1 MPVETVFAEN
11 LHYVPDTAWP
21 LTAFT
26 VLRAGKVAAG
36 ATYGVR
42 RASQVG
48 QDVLFCLSGSGAVEL
63 GSRRV
68 EVQAGE
74 VVWIANEAPH
84 AHIADARDP
93 WTLLWFR
100 FDGPNPAAVRTRLF
114 GEGVPRVAASDRTGL
129 VAWFERLFLVLRR
142 RDRNLDFHLNQL
154 VSEFFLLMARSLA
167 APASRGASDP
177 LSAVV
182 AAVRADI
189 RHSWSATEIA
199 RLGGL
204 SPSQTRRLFQKD
216 VAGKSAALAHPRAAD
231 RSTKPHDSRE
241 RAHRQH
247 RGGLRVLRRV
257 SLRPRIQTGRG
268 RLARRVAADGTRR
281 ERHVADA
288 NPSHSRPAQP
298 VDLARGRLFGAE
310 RHLTLRLPNVGCTS
324 GIGGICQVPV
334 IGMPVSR
341 LIMTSITVGTFDRIA
356 SR

>member
-1 MPVETVFAEN
+1 MPLETVFAEN
-11 LHYVPDTAWP
+11 LHYVPGAAWP
-21 LTAFT
+21 LAAFT

-36 ATYGVR
+36 ATYSVR
-42 RASQVG
+42 RSNQVG

-100 FDGPNPAAVRTRLF
+100 FDGPDPAAVRTRLF
-114 GEGVPRVAASDRTGL
+114 GEGVPRVAASDRAGL

-142 RDRNLDFHLNQL
+142 RDRSLDFHLNQL

-167 APASRGASDP
+167 APALRDPSDP

-189 RHSWSATEIA
+189 RRSWSATDIA

-204 SPSQTRRLFQKD
+204 SPSQTRRLFRKTLRE
-216 VAGKSAALAHPRAAD
+216 SPR
-231 RSTKPHDSRE
+231 RWLIRE
-241 RAHRQH
+241 RLIAAQSLMIRENGPIASIAEACGFCDVYHFGREFK
-247 RGGLRVLRRV
+247 RVVGASPAAWRRTELGARAM
-257 SLRPRIQTGRG
+257 SQTPTRRIIDRATGR
-268 RLARRVAADGTRR
+268 
-281 ERHVADA
+281 
-288 NPSHSRPAQP
+288 PSQ
-298 VDLARGRLFGAE
+298 
-310 RHLTLRLPNVGCTS
+310 T
-324 GIGGICQVPV
+324 PV
-334 IGMPVSR
+334 I
-341 LIMTSITVGTFDRIA
+341 IDA
-356 SR
+356 KCD

>member
-1 MPVETVFAEN
+1 MALETVFAEN
-11 LHYVPDTAWP
+11 LHYVPDAAWP
-21 LTAFT
+21 LAAFT

-36 ATYGVR
+36 PTYGVR

-114 GEGVPRVAASDRTGL
+114 GEGIPRVAASDRAGL

-142 RDRNLDFHLNQL
+142 RDRSLDFHLNQL

-167 APASRGASDP
+167 APASRDASDP

-189 RHSWSATEIA
+189 RRSWSAAEIA

-204 SPSQTRRLFQKD
+204 SPSQTRRLFQKILRESPRRWLIRERLIAAQSLMIRENTPIASIAEACGFCD
-216 VAGKSAALAHPRAAD
+216 VYHFGREFKRVVGASPAAWRRTELGARDMSQTPTRRMSD
-231 RSTKPHDSRE
+231 QRNRST
-241 RAHRQH
+241 
-247 RGGLRVLRRV
+247 
-257 SLRPRIQTGRG
+257 
-268 RLARRVAADGTRR
+268 
-281 ERHVADA
+281 
-288 NPSHSRPAQP
+288 
-298 VDLARGRLFGAE
+298 
-310 RHLTLRLPNVGCTS
+310 
-324 GIGGICQVPV
+324 
-334 IGMPVSR
+334 
-341 LIMTSITVGTFDRIA
+341 
-356 SR
+356 

>member
-1 MPVETVFAEN
+1 MAMETVFVEN
-11 LHYVPDTAWP
+11 LHYVPDAAWP
-21 LTAFT
+21 LAAFT

-42 RASQVG
+42 RTSQVG

-114 GEGVPRVAASDRTGL
+114 GEGVPRVAASDRTAL
-129 VAWFERLFLVLRR
+129 AAWFERLFLVLRR
-142 RDRNLDFHLNQL
+142 RDRNLDFHLNEL

-167 APASRGASDP
+167 TPALRDASDP

-189 RHSWSATEIA
+189 RRSWSATEIA

-204 SPSQTRRLFQKD
+204 SPSQTRRLFQKNLRESPRRWLIRERLIAAQSLMIRENAPIASIAEACGFCD
-216 VAGKSAALAHPRAAD
+216 VYHFGREFKRVVGTSPAAWRRTEVGARDMSQTPTRRVTD
-231 RSTKPHDSRE
+231 QRNRST
-241 RAHRQH
+241 
-247 RGGLRVLRRV
+247 
-257 SLRPRIQTGRG
+257 
-268 RLARRVAADGTRR
+268 
-281 ERHVADA
+281 
-288 NPSHSRPAQP
+288 
-298 VDLARGRLFGAE
+298 
-310 RHLTLRLPNVGCTS
+310 
-324 GIGGICQVPV
+324 
-334 IGMPVSR
+334 
-341 LIMTSITVGTFDRIA
+341 
-356 SR
+356 

>member
-1 MPVETVFAEN
+1 MPLETVFAES
-11 LHYVPDTAWP
+11 LHYVPDAVWHQ
-21 LTAFT
+21 TAFT

-68 EVQAGE
+68 EVQASE

-114 GEGVPRVAASDRTGL
+114 GEGIPRVAASDRAGL

-154 VSEFFLLMARSLA
+154 VGEFFLSMARSLA
-167 APASRGASDP
+167 APASRDASDP

-204 SPSQTRRLFQKD
+204 SPSQTRRLFQKTLRESPRRWLIRERLIAAQSLMIRENTPIASIAEACGFCD
-216 VAGKSAALAHPRAAD
+216 VYHFGREFKRVVGASPAAWRRTELGARDMSQTPTRRTTD
-231 RSTKPHDSRE
+231 QRNRST
-241 RAHRQH
+241 
-247 RGGLRVLRRV
+247 
-257 SLRPRIQTGRG
+257 
-268 RLARRVAADGTRR
+268 
-281 ERHVADA
+281 
-288 NPSHSRPAQP
+288 
-298 VDLARGRLFGAE
+298 
-310 RHLTLRLPNVGCTS
+310 
-324 GIGGICQVPV
+324 
-334 IGMPVSR
+334 
-341 LIMTSITVGTFDRIA
+341 
-356 SR
+356 

>member
-1 MPVETVFAEN
+1 MTEETVFVEN
-11 LHYVPDTAWP
+11 LHYVPDATWP

-26 VLRAGKVAAG
+26 VLRAGKVAAS

-48 QDVLFCLSGSGAVEL
+48 QDVLFCLSGLGAVEL

-84 AHIADARDP
+84 AHVADARDP

-142 RDRNLDFHLNQL
+142 RDRNLDFHLNLL

-167 APASRGASDP
+167 TPALLDASDP

-189 RHSWSATEIA
+189 RRSWSAAEIA

-204 SPSQTRRLFQKD
+204 SPSQTRRLFQKNLRESPRRWLIRERLIAAQSLMIRENAPIASIAEACGFCD
-216 VAGKSAALAHPRAAD
+216 VYHFGREFKRVVGASPAAWRRTELGARDMSQTPTRRVTD
-231 RSTKPHDSRE
+231 RRNRST
-241 RAHRQH
+241 
-247 RGGLRVLRRV
+247 
-257 SLRPRIQTGRG
+257 
-268 RLARRVAADGTRR
+268 
-281 ERHVADA
+281 
-288 NPSHSRPAQP
+288 
-298 VDLARGRLFGAE
+298 
-310 RHLTLRLPNVGCTS
+310 
-324 GIGGICQVPV
+324 
-334 IGMPVSR
+334 
-341 LIMTSITVGTFDRIA
+341 
-356 SR
+356 